1 LLLLKRPLLEAGGAD
16 VAAMVLNVA
25 NTIQAGNSLAKKMLA
40 HQLAAAHK
48 ATLEMLGSVVPHS
61 HDAAIQNIRL
71 NAAFRCMTAYQQGI
85 LTLRKLRVG
94 GHLAFLASIFR

>member
-25 NTIQAGNSLAKKMLA
+25 NTIQAGNSLEKMLA